1 MHVTYLGLTR
11 IIKVKFHKYISVTV
25 QSSCRTY
32 YLNDDSACKDKQK
45 ISSSIRSLNVRF
57 TVVAYY
63 IFVGL
68 DQN

>member
-11 IIKVKFHKYISVTV
+11 IIKVKFNKYNSVTI

-45 ISSSIRSLNVRF
+45 ISSS
-57 TVVAYY
+57 
-63 IFVGL
+63 
-68 DQN
+68 